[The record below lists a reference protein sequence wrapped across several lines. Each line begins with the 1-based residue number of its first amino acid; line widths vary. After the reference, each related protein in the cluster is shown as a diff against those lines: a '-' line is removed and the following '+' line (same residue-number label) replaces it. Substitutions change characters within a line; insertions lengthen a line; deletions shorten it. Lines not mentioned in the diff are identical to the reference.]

1 MSQAKEL
8 YSSDQITRAYQL
20 IEVLA
25 GHEFEPL
32 ESKEIRQATGWNGVT
47 TTRQCQAA
55 MSAGMVEQTI
65 DGRWRLKVSAFTN
78 IAMSVMHGTQR
89 AKARMD
95 DEINN
100 YTRGKY

>member
-1 MSQAKEL
+1 MSESKKL
-8 YSSDQITRAYQL
+8 YSSDQITRAYKL

-32 ESKEIRQATGWNGVT
+32 EAKEIKELTGWEGATV
-47 TTRQCQAA
+47 TRQCQAA
-55 MSAGMVEQTI
+55 MSAGMVERTV
-65 DGRWRLKVSAFTN
+65 DGRWRLKVGAFTN
-78 IAMSVMHGTQR
+78 IAMSVMHGSQR

-100 YTRGKY
+100 YTRSAY